1 MEINFGLR
9 PDTVEFHLLVEGDF
23 SVMVLLFETDG
34 DFLTGVFPLS
44 DPKDGLV
51 LFLLALSVRGLG
63 LDLLLLVDVIVL
75 LLDDVPDLELS
86 PKELPIQERRV
97 STLLGAPVFFF
108 VEVELGDFSVMFRLN
123 SDKSGDLV
131 KLQRPGETERR
142 IGDLEEVEEE
152 DGREEGERRELEGGD
167 GDSSWSEET
176 VKVNSGRPS
185 SSPDTLSFALRLRL
199 LKV

>member
-1 MEINFGLR
+1 
-9 PDTVEFHLLVEGDF
+9 
-23 SVMVLLFETDG
+23 MVLVFETEG

-44 DPKDGLV
+44 DPKVGLV
-51 LFLLALSVRGLG
+51 LFLLALSVLGLG
-63 LDLLLLVDVIVL
+63 FDLL
-75 LLDDVPDLELS
+75 LLDDVIDLVLDDVPDIELS

-97 STLLGAPVFFF
+97 STLRGAPVFFF

-142 IGDLEEVEEE
+142 TGDLEEVEEE
-152 DGREEGERRELEGGD
+152 GREGAGGD
-167 GDSSWSEET
+167 GDSSWSEVT
-176 VKVNSGRPS
+176 VKVNSGRSS

-199 LKV
+199 LKI